1 MTAPTPVTFGCPSC
15 GGGFVFSGP
24 AHALVCPNC
33 GREEPVPPNETTPE
47 ERDLEAAL
55 ADPDAL
61 IAAAGDAGP
70 EQELKC
76 PNCAGLLGFSG
87 TLTATRCPFCASP
100 VQRGDIHA
108 APRRLPV
115 DGVVP
120 FGLDQPSAKGCVET
134 WIKSRWFAP
143 NAFKKYSS
151 TGSFSA
157 VYLPFFTFDAYTST
171 EYTGQRGDTRTRT
184 VGSGENRRTETYT
197 DWSHASGT
205 VDMGFN
211 DVAVGADASLDADRL
226 RDLEPWPTG
235 QAFGFRPEYLAGAI
249 SRTYDLTLP
258 QCHGN
263 AQERMTD
270 EIRDGVKSDIGGDQ
284 QRIHSMETTWSG
296 QTYRHLLLP
305 LFLLVVTFRQEP
317 FQVFVNGVTG
327 EVHGQRPYS
336 RVKIALA
343 SLLAAAV
350 GLGVWWYL
358 ATKDSQ

>member
-1 MTAPTPVTFGCPSC
+1 MTTTVTFGCPSC
-15 GGGFVFSGP
+15 GGGFVFSGT

-33 GREEPVPPNETTPE
+33 GRQEPVAPNESKPE

-61 IAAAGDAGP
+61 IAAAGEAGP

-76 PNCAGLLGFSG
+76 PNCAGLIGFTG

-100 VQRGDIHA
+100 VQRSDVHA
-108 APRRLPV
+108 APKRLPV

-120 FGLDQPSAKGCVET
+120 FGLDQPSAKGLVDT
-134 WIKSRWFAP
+134 WIESRWFAP

-197 DWSHASGT
+197 DWSYASGT
-205 VDMGFN
+205 VEAGFN
-211 DVAVGADASLDADRL
+211 DVAVGADGSLDSDRL
-226 RDLEPWPTG
+226 RDLEPWPTE
-235 QAFGFRPEYLAGAI
+235 QAFGFKPEYLAGAV
-249 SRTYDLTLP
+249 SRTYDRTLP
-258 QCHGN
+258 QCHGS
-263 AQERMTD
+263 AQGRMTED
-270 EIRDGVKSDIGGDQ
+270 IADAVKNDIGGDQ
-284 QRIHSMETTWSG
+284 QRIGSMDTTWSA

-305 LFLLVVTFRQEP
+305 LFLLVVTFRQAP

-336 RVKIALA
+336 WVKIAFA
-343 SLLAAAV
+343 SLLAAILV
-350 GLGVWWYL
+350 GLGVWLYL
-358 ATKDSQ
+358 ANRD